1 MDMRSYRLVLLAATA
16 AGFVGGALA
25 TFALKTAPVFAAG
38 EGAPAKVIAA
48 QQFLLQANDGSKR
61 ALLSMSPGGLPFLE
75 FFDNRHVARAML
87 TVAPYS
93 SYLLLYDEMG
103 QNRAGL
109 SVLPGDSSQ
118 LFLADKHRIR
128 ASLAAQEGASLL
140 HLHAGEGQASVVAAV
155 RPDGVPVFQL
165 MDNNGRAVYKAH

>member
-1 MDMRSYRLVLLAATA
+1 
-16 AGFVGGALA
+16 
-25 TFALKTAPVFAAG
+25 
-38 EGAPAKVIAA
+38 
-48 QQFLLQANDGSKR
+48 
-61 ALLSMSPGGLPFLE
+61 
-75 FFDNRHVARAML
+75 
-87 TVAPYS
+87 
-93 SYLLLYDEMG
+93 MG

-118 LFLADKHRIR
+118 LFLADKRRIR